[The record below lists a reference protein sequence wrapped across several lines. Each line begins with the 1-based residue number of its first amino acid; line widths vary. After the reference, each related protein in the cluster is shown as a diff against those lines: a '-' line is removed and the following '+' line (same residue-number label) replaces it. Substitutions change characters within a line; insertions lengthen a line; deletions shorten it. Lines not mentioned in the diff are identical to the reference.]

1 VDRGYKTGRF
11 FAIFN
16 PMKNFILLLIC
27 FLSFSVFADVDEI
40 IIYKETRKMFLM
52 EDGNVLRE
60 YNIRLS
66 AKHNNPFFMM
76 GPKRL
81 RGDNRTPE
89 GLYKVQRKVTEDWS
103 RFNGSLLI
111 NYPNKKDI
119 EWGKANGYSVKELGD
134 AIQIH
139 GTPRRVNKA
148 LKEFALEYLGWM
160 IDDEEELDAVLKKY
174 LYPFVD
180 WTNGCVAVS
189 DEEME
194 EIMELVKVGTPI
206 KIYRRN
212 PSIIERLMNISPAL

>member
-1 VDRGYKTGRF
+1 
-11 FAIFN
+11 
-16 PMKNFILLLIC
+16 MKNFILLLIC